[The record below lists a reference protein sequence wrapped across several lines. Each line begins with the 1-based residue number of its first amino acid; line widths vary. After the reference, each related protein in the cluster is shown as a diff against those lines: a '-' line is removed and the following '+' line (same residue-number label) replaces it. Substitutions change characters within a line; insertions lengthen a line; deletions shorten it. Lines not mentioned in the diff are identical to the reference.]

1 MRPHVRHYSTTRF
14 IAAASER
21 QLQTYFTPIRAV
33 VRYRGG
39 GQGGQWGIRKSK
51 QSGRYAH
58 TRGTREVR
66 GATWSPN
73 PRATHEPRLRARIH
87 AQRPKGPH
95 VAQCLLRPNRAHV
108 EAGWRTHPPRSGPS
122 LVVARQPLEA
132 PATDHGTIS
141 ITGRQ
146 AQGSKKGRSPIRD
159 TSHYGRVGGRS
170 QPTSF
175 VCVKKVWS
183 PHRTVLLLVNS
194 IYTPTLVSRLC
205 VEASQGARQFEVAH
219 ATRATL
225 RRSLLAASARTG

>member
-122 LVVARQPLEA
+122 LVIARQPLGS
-132 PATDHGTIS
+132 HGPVGT

-146 AQGSKKGRSPIRD
+146 GRAGRKRPVPHTRHESLRQG
-159 TSHYGRVGGRS
+159 GGAK
-170 QPTSF
+170 PTDVF
-175 VCVKKVWS
+175 
-183 PHRTVLLLVNS
+183 
-194 IYTPTLVSRLC
+194 RLC
-205 VEASQGARQFEVAH
+205 QKSVVTSS
-219 ATRATL
+219 
-225 RRSLLAASARTG
+225 RSCSW

>member
-1 MRPHVRHYSTTRF
+1 MGHPEVE
-14 IAAASER
+14 AER
-21 QLQTYFTPIRAV
+21 PIRAHE
-33 VRYRGG
+33 RY
-39 GQGGQWGIRKSK
+39 
-51 QSGRYAH
+51 
-58 TRGTREVR
+58 TRG
-66 GATWSPN
+66 AWSYVDGPN

-146 AQGSKKGRSPIRD
+146 GKAVRQAGPPYATRVSTAGWGGEANRRLSFVSKKCGHLI
-159 TSHYGRVGGRS
+159 
-170 QPTSF
+170 
-175 VCVKKVWS
+175 
-183 PHRTVLLLVNS
+183 TVLLLVNS
-194 IYTPTLVSRLC
+194 IYTPTLVSRVC

-225 RRSLLAASARTG
+225 RRSLLAASARTGRARA